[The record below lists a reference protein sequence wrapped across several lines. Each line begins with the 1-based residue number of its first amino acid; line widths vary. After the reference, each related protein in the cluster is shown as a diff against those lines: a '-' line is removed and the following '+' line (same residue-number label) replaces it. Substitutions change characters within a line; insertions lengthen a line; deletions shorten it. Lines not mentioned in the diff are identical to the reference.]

1 MIPIDDNRKPAKMS
15 NLLFIRRS
23 LQLRHA
29 AAAAMRKARA
39 MPIGPER
46 IAARRLA
53 RGLKEYARTE
63 AWLEGQSSLA
73 SHGSRPRRSV
83 ERSASAAGA

>member
-1 MIPIDDNRKPAKMS
+1 MS

-29 AAAAMRKARA
+29 AIAAMRNARA

-53 RGLKEYARTE
+53 RGLKECARTE
-63 AWLEGQSSLA
+63 AWLEGQSSLLT
-73 SHGSRPRRSV
+73 HGSRPRRSAK
-83 ERSASAAGA
+83 RSAAAAGA